1 MSFDFFSVVTEVNIN
16 CKCKAVSGLKNVN
29 ILWQPLAQKDSSIL
43 TNYRVLYELSLMTG
57 QFQFGCTLNTTQH
70 SLKKE
75 LQCSIIAKSFFPF
88 QFRFIVEIRNSSGVF
103 ISSKKYC
110 RLITNSKYIIIVI
123 I

>member
-75 LQCSIIAKSFFPF
+75 LQCSIIAKSFFLCNF
-88 QFRFIVEIRNSSGVF
+88 VSLWRYEIHLEFLLAAKSTAV
-103 ISSKKYC
+103 
-110 RLITNSKYIIIVI
+110 
-123 I
+123 